1 MPQNLVIGVEDK
13 GGNDRLAGK
22 QGYGNARGIWQ
33 TVYLEARGN
42 DYIDYVHFTPDID
55 RSAVKVQVGLN
66 GVPAKDA
73 TIRIKFKNG
82 EQTDFTYQPKGKAK
96 KSTVQ
101 EFEIPLSDQRLW
113 ELDDPYLYE
122 TTVSLYANGQ
132 PAGPGR
138 QLFRPTKNQHHDAAR
153 LGLSLCSAEQQ
164 AGLPANCAWT
174 KAIIPRATIP
184 SRATSSCATRFFCRN
199 ASD

>member
-1 MPQNLVIGVEDK
+1 MKEAIHRFEFELTPNLQFGMPQNLVIGVEDK

-101 EFEIPLSDQRLW
+101 EFEIPVVRPASLGAGR
-113 ELDDPYLYE
+113 P
-122 TTVSLYANGQ
+122 VSVRNYGQ
-132 PAGPGR
+132 PVCKR
-138 QLFRPTKNQHHDAAR
+138 T
-153 LGLSLCSAEQQ
+153 
-164 AGLPANCAWT
+164 
-174 KAIIPRATIP
+174 
-184 SRATSSCATRFFCRN
+184 TRRTR
-199 ASD
+199 